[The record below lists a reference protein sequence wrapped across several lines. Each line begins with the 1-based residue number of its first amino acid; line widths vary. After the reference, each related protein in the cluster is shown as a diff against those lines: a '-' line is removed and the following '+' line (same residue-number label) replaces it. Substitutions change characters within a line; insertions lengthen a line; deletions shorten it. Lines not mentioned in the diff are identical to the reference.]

1 MSKIAPLPPR
11 SKQQPTS
18 VTPDD
23 QRFDALMGGIKAFV
37 SMLSLEQQERLLRE
51 MTEMIRP
58 IPTTRAGEVL
68 DMIARLLPER
78 RNWTVSDLKQSV
90 LKEGVTA
97 SAKEIYN
104 AVGYLNR
111 KGHIRRVGYGRY
123 VVDGVEVVTADDLG
137 GENSRHEDCYRE
149 NRG

>member
-1 MSKIAPLPPR
+1 MSKIAPFPHR
-11 SKQQPTS
+11 STQPTPL
-18 VTPDD
+18 TPDD
-23 QRFDALMGGIKAFV
+23 QRFDALMSGIKAFV
-37 SMLSLEQQERLLRE
+37 SLLPLDQQARLLRE
-51 MTEMIRP
+51 ITEMVRP

-78 RNWTVSDLKQSV
+78 RNWTVADLKQSV
-90 LKEGVTA
+90 LREGVSA

-104 AVGYLNR
+104 ALGYLNR

-137 GENSRHEDCYRE
+137 GENSRYEDCYRE
-149 NRG
+149 PRG